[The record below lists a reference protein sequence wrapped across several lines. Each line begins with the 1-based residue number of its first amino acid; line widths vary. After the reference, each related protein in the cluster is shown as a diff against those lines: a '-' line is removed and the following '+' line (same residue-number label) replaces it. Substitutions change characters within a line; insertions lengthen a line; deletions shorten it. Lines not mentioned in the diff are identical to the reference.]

1 MILLIKKLLPDKT
14 MFAFFSRP
22 EHEKKKGRMEG
33 GKEGREASREERWDW
48 DTAAS
53 EKREGGEC

>member
-1 MILLIKKLLPDKT
+1 MSKVDCYYVRETLLQGIFT
-14 MFAFFSRP
+14 F
-22 EHEKKKGRMEG
+22 
-33 GKEGREASREERWDW
+33 GREASREERWDW